1 MRFSAFKIE
10 KPPVGSSL
18 FVLSYTVNFK
28 RFYLHTVYSFLLY
41 VVLLIKCFAH
51 QQAYP
56 DKIQQGLKLKY
67 QKHGSEYLM
76 VCPQLGTI
84 LSFEYILHL

>member
-1 MRFSAFKIE
+1 M
-10 KPPVGSSL
+10 P
-18 FVLSYTVNFK
+18 
-28 RFYLHTVYSFLLY
+28 
-41 VVLLIKCFAH
+41 VLLIKGFAH
-51 QQAYP
+51 QQACP